1 VQSGLLNRLASLIG
15 SATVNQPYGNQNTLG
30 ISVLEVVMG
39 EGTVRRLAV
48 LAAIAVL
55 GLLAATGCSGGGA
68 SGSGGGGKQVRVLME
83 DISYT
88 DNIKSMLPE
97 FEKQTGIKITIE
109 TVPYSDMSA
118 KILQN
123 FAQQSPYY
131 DAVFTDNVF
140 GSGYFASGYVVDLKS
155 LAAKD
160 TQYGTLNAF
169 YQPYVKPMTSS
180 EGAVFGLPVYGESTF
195 LMYRKDLFQKYGITQ
210 VPQTT
215 EQLETAAK
223 KISEATNGQIAG
235 ITMRGAPGIQSVYP
249 WAGLL
254 RSFGGDF
261 FDASGKIAVNS
272 PEAVKAT
279 EFWAG
284 LLRNYGP
291 KGAANFDW
299 EQNRIAFTQ
308 GKAAMTIDAT
318 ANGPFNEN
326 PKSSTVAGKVGYAP
340 VPYAAGTTPDAADSD
355 NSLNVHALY
364 LSKFSKNP
372 DSTYKFMSWATGD
385 AVQSNAVKTV
395 ESVGVTLDKVL
406 KGQAYAAKYGTF
418 QKAVLAQV
426 STGNVNY
433 LPSGKDSNKII
444 VETGQAL
451 SSVLSGQSDAKA
463 ALDAAAKN
471 LDGVKAG

>member
-1 VQSGLLNRLASLIG
+1 
-15 SATVNQPYGNQNTLG
+15 
-30 ISVLEVVMG
+30 MG
-39 EGTVRRLAV
+39 TGKVGRRAV
-48 LAAIAVL
+48 LAAVVGAGALIA
-55 GLLAATGCSGGGA
+55 AGCSGGG
-68 SGSGGGGKQVRVLME
+68 GSGDTGGGREVRVLME

-88 DNIKSMLPE
+88 DNIKAMLPE
-97 FEKQTGIKITIE
+97 FEKESGIKVTIE

-123 FAQQSPYY
+123 FTQRSPYY

-140 GSGYFASGYVVDLKS
+140 GSGYFASGYVVDLKP

-160 TQYGTLNAF
+160 AQHGTLESF
-169 YQPYVKPMTSS
+169 YQPYIKPMTSS

-195 LMYRKDLFQKYGITQ
+195 LMYRKDLFQKYGIAQ
-210 VPQTT
+210 VPRTT
-215 EQLETAAK
+215 EELEAAAK
-223 KISEATNGQIAG
+223 RISDATNGQIAG

-261 FDASGKIAVNS
+261 FDGSGAIAINS
-272 PEAVKAT
+272 PESIKAT

-318 ANGPFNEN
+318 ANGPFNED

-340 VPYAAGTTPDAADSD
+340 VPYSAGTTPTPASNTD

-372 DSTYKFMSWATGD
+372 EATYKFMSWATGET
-385 AVQSNAVKTV
+385 VQSNAVKTV
-395 ESVGVTLDKVL
+395 ESVGVTLDEVL
-406 KGQAYAAKYGTF
+406 KGQAYAAKYGKF
-418 QKAVLAQV
+418 QKAVLDQV

>member
-1 VQSGLLNRLASLIG
+1 MDDR
-15 SATVNQPYGNQNTLG
+15 
-30 ISVLEVVMG
+30 EVVMRG
-39 EGTVRRLAV
+39 GRLGRLVALTAITVAGMLV
-48 LAAIAVL
+48 AA
-55 GLLAATGCSGGGA
+55 GC
-68 SGSGGGGKQVRVLME
+68 SGSGGGAKQVRVLME

-97 FEKQTGIKITIE
+97 FEKETGIKVVIE

-140 GSGYFASGYVVDLKS
+140 GSGYFASKYVQDLRQF
-155 LAAKD
+155 ATND
-160 TQYGTLNAF
+160 TRYGKLDEF
-169 YQPYVKPMTSS
+169 YPPYIKPMTTT
-180 EGAVFGLPVYGESTF
+180 EGAVYGLPVYGESTF
-195 LMYRKDLFQKYGITQ
+195 LMYRKDLFQKYGITE
-210 VPQTT
+210 VPRTT
-215 EQLETAAK
+215 EQLEAAART
-223 KISEATNGQIAG
+223 ISEATQGQIAG

-249 WAGLL
+249 WAGIL

-261 FDASGKIAVNS
+261 YDSSGAIAINS
-272 PEAVKAT
+272 PKAVAAT
-279 EFWAG
+279 DFWAQ

-318 ANGPFNEN
+318 ANGPFNEDA
-326 PKSSTVAGKVGYAP
+326 KSSTVAGQVGYAP
-340 VPYAAGTTPDAADSD
+340 IPYAPSSAPDPANSN

-364 LSKFSKNP
+364 LSSFSQDP
-372 DSTYKFMSWATGD
+372 ASTYTFLSWATSR
-385 AVQSNAVKTV
+385 AVQSHAVDTV
-395 ESVGVTLDKVL
+395 ESVGVTSQAVL
-406 KGQAYAAKYGTF
+406 ESKAYADKYGTF

-433 LPSGKDSNKII
+433 LPGGKDSNKII

-451 SSVLSGQSDAKA
+451 STVLSGQADAKT
-463 ALDAAAKN
+463 ALDAAAQK
-471 LDGVKAG
+471 LAGVRQR

>member
-1 VQSGLLNRLASLIG
+1 MR
-15 SATVNQPYGNQNTLG
+15 
-30 ISVLEVVMG
+30 
-39 EGTVRRLAV
+39 EGRVKRLAV
-48 LAAIAVL
+48 AAIAVV
-55 GLLAATGCSGGGA
+55 GVLAAAGCSGGGG
-68 SGSGGGGKQVRVLME
+68 SGSGGGGKEVRVLME

-97 FEKQTGIKITIE
+97 FEKKTGIKVTIE

-123 FAQQSPYY
+123 FAQKSPYY

-140 GSGYFASGYVVDLKS
+140 GSGYFASGYVVDLKPF
-155 LAAKD
+155 ADKD
-160 TQYGTLNAF
+160 PQYGTLDAF
-169 YQPYVKPMTSS
+169 YKPYVKPMTSS

-215 EQLETAAK
+215 EQLEAAAK
-223 KISEATNGQIAG
+223 KISESTNGQVAG

-254 RSFGGDF
+254 RSFGGNF
-261 FDASGKIAVNS
+261 FDASGKIAINS
-272 PEAVKAT
+272 PESVKAT

-318 ANGPFNEN
+318 ANGPFNED

-340 VPYAAGTTPDAADSD
+340 IPYAVGTTPSPSSNTS

-372 DSTYKFMSWATGD
+372 DSTYKFMSWATGE

-406 KGQAYAAKYGTF
+406 KGQAYATRYGTF
-418 QKAVLAQV
+418 QKAVLSQV

-451 SSVLSGQSDAKA
+451 SSVLSGQADAKA
-463 ALDAAAKN
+463 ALDTAAKN
-471 LDGVKAG
+471 LDSVKAG